1 MTYLRPSPQPLAPTR
16 AALPRQ
22 TTAATAETA
31 ATASLH
37 GFFALAGLVLALSL
51 ASPAPSWAQQA
62 AAKVAAPAAKA
73 APELTQSY
81 HDRVE
86 ELQDQVN
93 EGKLAEIRARIVP
106 TTERKIFDVDD
117 VNDSQNWWQ
126 YEDDTTFVHIEN
138 GTGRTITGLVLDF
151 WVDSCSQKAKPPNTV
166 HVLLRKPL
174 RKNAQAV
181 VVVPPS
187 KLLHTKNEVSCLSV
201 RGAW

>member
-1 MTYLRPSPQPLAPTR
+1 MIPPTTTPLPCPAGH
-16 AALPRQ
+16 AAGPLPRHHHGFL
-22 TTAATAETA
+22 ATAG
-31 ATASLH
+31 L
-37 GFFALAGLVLALSL
+37 ALALAL
-51 ASPAPSWAQQA
+51 ASPAASWAQPA
-62 AAKVAAPAAKA
+62 AAPAAKA

-106 TTERKIFDVDD
+106 ATERKVFDVDD
-117 VNDSQNWWQ
+117 VNDSQTWWQ
-126 YEDDTTFVHIEN
+126 YQDDTTFIHIEN

-151 WVDSCSQKAKPPNTV
+151 WVDSCSQKANPPNTV

-201 RGAW
+201 RGAWGG

>member
-1 MTYLRPSPQPLAPTR
+1 MLHPEIHPMTRPTTTP
-16 AALPRQ
+16 LPRP
-22 TTAATAETA
+22 AGHAAGPLSRHPHGFLATAG
-31 ATASLH
+31 L
-37 GFFALAGLVLALSL
+37 ALALVL
-51 ASPAPSWAQQA
+51 ASPAPSWAQPA
-62 AAKVAAPAAKA
+62 ATAATAPAAKA
-73 APELTQSY
+73 APKLTQSY

-106 TTERKIFDVDD
+106 TTERKVFDVDD
-117 VNDSQNWWQ
+117 VNDSQTWWQ
-126 YEDDTTFVHIEN
+126 YQDDTTFVHIEN

-201 RGAW
+201 RGAWGN

>member
-1 MTYLRPSPQPLAPTR
+1 MTNLPPSPLSLTPTR
-16 AALPRQ
+16 AALLRRAS
-22 TTAATAETA
+22 AAP
-31 ATASLH
+31 ASRH
-37 GFFALAGLVLALSL
+37 GFFTRVGLVLALALAL
-51 ASPAPSWAQQA
+51 ASPAPSRAQQA
-62 AAKVAAPAAKA
+62 AAAASTAPAAQA
-73 APELTQSY
+73 EPVLPQSY

-106 TTERKIFDVDD
+106 GTQRKIFDVDD
-117 VNDSQNWWQ
+117 VNDSQTWWQ

-174 RKNAQAV
+174 RKNTQAL

-187 KLLHTKNEVSCLSV
+187 ELLHTKNEVSCLSV
-201 RGAW
+201 RGGW

>member
-1 MTYLRPSPQPLAPTR
+1 MIPPTTTPQPCPAGHATGPLSR
-16 AALPRQ
+16 HHHGFL
-22 TTAATAETA
+22 ATAG
-31 ATASLH
+31 L
-37 GFFALAGLVLALSL
+37 ALALAL
-51 ASPAPSWAQQA
+51 AAPAPSWAQPA
-62 AAKVAAPAAKA
+62 AAPAAKA

-106 TTERKIFDVDD
+106 ATERKVFDVDD
-117 VNDSQNWWQ
+117 VNDSQTWWQ
-126 YEDDTTFVHIEN
+126 YQDDTTFVHIEN

-151 WVDSCSQKAKPPNTV
+151 WVDSCSQKANPPNTV

-201 RGAW
+201 RGAWGG

>member
-1 MTYLRPSPQPLAPTR
+1 MLPLTTTPLPFPAGH
-16 AALPRQ
+16 AAGPLSRHP
-22 TTAATAETA
+22 
-31 ATASLH
+31 H
-37 GFFALAGLVLALSL
+37 GFLAMAGLALALVL
-51 ASPAPSWAQQA
+51 ASPAPCWAQQA
-62 AAKVAAPAAKA
+62 AAPAAKA
-73 APELTQSY
+73 APKLTQSY

-106 TTERKIFDVDD
+106 TTERKVFDVDD
-117 VNDSQNWWQ
+117 VNDSQTWWQ

-166 HVLLRKPL
+166 HVLLKKPL

-201 RGAW
+201 RGGW

>member
-1 MTYLRPSPQPLAPTR
+1 MAGL
-16 AALPRQ
+16 
-22 TTAATAETA
+22 
-31 ATASLH
+31 
-37 GFFALAGLVLALSL
+37 ALALVLVL

-62 AAKVAAPAAKA
+62 AAPAAKA
-73 APELTQSY
+73 APALTQSY

-106 TTERKIFDVDD
+106 TTERKVFDVDD
-117 VNDSQNWWQ
+117 VNDSQTWWQ

-201 RGAW
+201 RGGW

>member
-1 MTYLRPSPQPLAPTR
+1 MLRPEIHPMIPPTTTPLPCPAGHAAGLLTR
-16 AALPRQ
+16 HHHGFL
-22 TTAATAETA
+22 ATAG
-31 ATASLH
+31 L
-37 GFFALAGLVLALSL
+37 ALALVL

-62 AAKVAAPAAKA
+62 AAPAAKA

-106 TTERKIFDVDD
+106 ATERKIFDVDD
-117 VNDSQNWWQ
+117 VNDSQTWWQ
-126 YEDDTTFVHIEN
+126 YQDDTTFVHIEN

-151 WVDSCSQKAKPPNTV
+151 WVDSCTQKANPPNTV

-201 RGAW
+201 RGAWGG

>member
-1 MTYLRPSPQPLAPTR
+1 MLRPEIHPMIPPTTTPLPCPAGHAAGLLTR
-16 AALPRQ
+16 HHHGFL
-22 TTAATAETA
+22 ATAG
-31 ATASLH
+31 L
-37 GFFALAGLVLALSL
+37 ALALVL

-62 AAKVAAPAAKA
+62 AAPAAKA

-106 TTERKIFDVDD
+106 ATERKIFDVDD
-117 VNDSQNWWQ
+117 VNDSQTWWQ
-126 YEDDTTFVHIEN
+126 YQDDTTFVHIEN

-151 WVDSCSQKAKPPNTV
+151 WVDSCSQKANPPNTV

-201 RGAW
+201 RGAWGG